1 MVTKHVKPRRQGEQG
16 GIVKAE
22 GAMYASKVMPI
33 CPKCGKGQM
42 QFYGKVVRCY
52 NPECGLHVFRQKANR
67 DLKDEEIKEL
77 LTTGKTALLKGFK
90 SKQGKSFDAIIA
102 FDADY
107 NTVFV
112 FPEVKNKGKHSP
124 KRK

>member
-1 MVTKHVKPRRQGEQG
+1 M
-16 GIVKAE
+16 
-22 GAMYASKVMPI
+22 
-33 CPKCGKGQM
+33 
-42 QFYGKVVRCY
+42 
-52 NPECGLHVFRQKANR
+52 FRQKANR

-77 LTTGKTALLKGFK
+77 LTTGKTSLLKGFK

-102 FDADY
+102 FDANF